1 MKVIDVVMRLR
12 DNVSGGLT
20 RIRNNIEQTSNAAK
34 RLSKAWLKLAKAFMR

>member
-20 RIRNNIEQTSNAAK
+20 KIIILNKLVMLQK
-34 RLSKAWLKLAKAFMR
+34 GYLKAWLKLAKAFMR